1 MIYLDTP
8 VTIID
13 DGTDRSIGIK
23 FADPDT
29 GDEQII
35 SGVFFRS
42 SNDTKT
48 ELSATWL
55 PEKGTLVVDIPNNLI
70 NYSGYAKLIIPKT
83 TFLIDAIT
91 MKLDVYSPKDTDG
104 ASRVYYGED
113 KYAFVRDFDTTNN
126 QIFIEVAT
134 DIVNT
139 DFIRSLVD
147 KIVSE
152 KGVVDKAG
160 TAVDTDTLKN
170 DIVNRVTKLID
181 VKKIQE
187 DIKTALVE
195 SINSLKDEQSKSLQ
209 NQESKLQG
217 IETKVASLNAET
229 IKSDILEALDT
240 KILTA
245 KTDIINSVD
254 VAQLRLDLTSL
265 ITETSK
271 SDIAAAKQYVQ
282 SYLNTYFEG
291 SEFTTK
297 VTQAISEQ
305 LSTLSGDISS
315 SRAVADGAKEGLD
328 TLKAKVE
335 KNTSDIT
342 ALEQFKTGMSGAIA
356 SYITDNLTSKK
367 IIEILETN
375 SNYSDNIFTAMKTT
389 LDERY
394 IVTNNVIKIDTQEG
408 TKVTVGEVDFT
419 IPTTDSFAKEA
430 DLGTLRAKVSEVEG
444 SISTAID
451 TKLTNGG
458 DHYIKNSELHTALQG
473 LSSSSSSNSGNT
485 AQGNDVDTVYGNDY
499 PYDGGNIEKLQT
511 LPVGAVYVD
520 RTKKNGAIKWIKIR
534 EYNAGANKDYARDS
548 WKVLYGDT
556 GEVLAPITQTVFGGS
571 KLWFRRVNGV
581 VELIWGGLSWG
592 WFGIKRRGAAGYLE
606 HPSNRNKFCSII
618 APNTLPRG
626 FCPTSSKIGNM
637 TNDAGVPYGTFYIGA
652 NTDSRQIRLQFLE
665 DVPRDKDI
673 SDIRFANMTYITD
686 EPWPDKLTW

>member
-113 KYAFVRDFDTTNN
+113 KYAFVRDFDTTKN

-170 DIVNRVTKLID
+170 DILNRVTKLID

-187 DIKTALVE
+187 DIKAALVE

-209 NQESKLQG
+209 NQESRLEA
-217 IETKVASLNAET
+217 INTKVSALDAQT
-229 IKSDILEALDT
+229 IKTDILSSLDD
-240 KILTA
+240 KIIAA

-254 VAQLRLDLTSL
+254 VAQLRLDLTNL

-271 SDIAAAKQYVQ
+271 SDISAAKEYTQ

-291 SEFTTK
+291 SDFTTK
-297 VTQAISEQ
+297 ITQAISGN
-305 LSTLSGDISS
+305 LSTLTGDISS
-315 SRAVADGAKEGLD
+315 ARAVADGAKEGVD
-328 TLKAKVE
+328 DLKAKVA

-342 ALEQFKTGMSGAIA
+342 ALEEFKTGVSGAIA
-356 SYITDNLTSKK
+356 SYITEHLTSQK
-367 IIEILETN
+367 IIETLKTN
-375 SNYSDNIFTAMKTT
+375 SDYINDIFTDMTT
-389 LDERY
+389 LLDGKY
-394 IVTNNVIKIDTQEG
+394 IKKESVTKVDTMDG
-408 TKVTVGEVDFT
+408 TRVTVGETEFT
-419 IPTTDSFAKEA
+419 IPSTGSFAKET
-430 DLGTLRAKVSEVEG
+430 DLGTLRAKVGEIES
-444 SISTAID
+444 SIGTAID
-451 TKLTNGG
+451 TKLSNGG
-458 DHYIKNSELHTALQG
+458 DHYIKNSELHTALEG
-473 LSSSSSSNSGNT
+473 LSSNSGNT
-485 AQGNDVDTVYGNDY
+485 ATAQENNTDTVYGDDY
-499 PYDGGNIEKLQT
+499 PYDGTNVETLQA

-520 RTKKNGAIKWIKIR
+520 RHKKNGAIKWIKIKSYDKGVPR
-534 EYNAGANKDYARDS
+534 NTARDC

-556 GEVLAPITQTVFGGS
+556 GEVLASITQSAFGGS
-571 KLWFRRVNGV
+571 KLLYRRVNSN

-592 WFGIKRRGAAGYLE
+592 WFGIKRRGAAGYVA
-606 HPSNRNKFCSII
+606 HPSDRNKFCVIVPQGS
-618 APNTLPRG
+618 LPLG
-626 FCPTSSKIGNM
+626 FSPASSKIGNI
-637 TNDAGVPYGTFYIGA
+637 TNDKGVTYGTFYVGG
-652 NTDSRQIRLQFLE
+652 NGDSRQIRLQFLE
-665 DVPRDKDI
+665 DVPENRDI
-673 SDIRFANMTYITD
+673 TDIRFSNMNYITD
-686 EPWPDKLTW
+686 EPWPDRL

>member
-113 KYAFVRDFDTTNN
+113 KYAFVRDFDTTKN

-170 DIVNRVTKLID
+170 DIVNRVSKMID
-181 VKKIQE
+181 VKKIQAE
-187 DIKTALVE
+187 ITKSLTE
-195 SINSLKDEQSKSLQ
+195 SIEQLKTEQSKSMQ
-209 NQESKLQG
+209 NQESRIG
-217 IETKVASLNAET
+217 EIDTKVSGLNAET
-229 IKSDILEALDT
+229 IKSDILTALDT

-254 VAQLRLDLTSL
+254 TAQLKLDLTSL

-271 SDIAAAKQYVQ
+271 TDIAAAKEYTET
-282 SYLNTYFEG
+282 YLNKYFEG
-291 SEFTTK
+291 SDFTTK
-297 VTQAISEQ
+297 ITAAISDT
-305 LSTLSGDISS
+305 LSTITGDISS
-315 SRAVADGAKEGLD
+315 AREVADGAKSEVE
-328 TLKAKVE
+328 TLKAKVT
-335 KNTSDIT
+335 KNTSDI
-342 ALEQFKTGMSGAIA
+342 ASLEEFKSGVSGAIA
-356 SYITDNLTSKK
+356 SYITDNLTSQK
-367 IIEILETN
+367 IVEVLQTN
-375 SNYSDNIFTAMKTT
+375 SDYVNDIFTDMTSL
-389 LDERY
+389 LDGKY
-394 IVTNNVIKIDTQEG
+394 IKKADVTKVDTMDG
-408 TKVTVGEVDFT
+408 TQVTVGDTSFI
-419 IPTTDSFAKEA
+419 IPTTDSFAKETA
-430 DLGTLRAKVSEVEG
+430 LGLLRAKVGEVET
-444 SISTAID
+444 SIGPSID
-451 TKLTNGG
+451 TKLSNGG
-458 DHYIKNSELHTALQG
+458 DHYIKNSELQKALEG
-473 LSSSSSSNSGNT
+473 ISSGTGSKNDTENT
-485 AQGNDVDTVYGNDY
+485 KTIVFGELY
-499 PYDGGNIEKLQT
+499 PYDGDNVRKFVE
-511 LPVGAVYVD
+511 LPVGSIYID
-520 RTKKNGAIKWIKIR
+520 NTRKNGAVAWIKTEEYIEGSTR
-534 EYNAGANKDYARDS
+534 EIGKSCWR
-548 WKVLYGDT
+548 VLYGDT
-556 GEVLAPITQTVFGGS
+556 RNIPAPITQTVFGGS
-571 KLWFRRVNGV
+571 KLWFRRVNST

-618 APNTLPRG
+618 AQGQLPVG
-626 FCPTSSKIGNM
+626 FCPTSSKIGQI

-673 SDIRFANMTYITD
+673 TDIRFSNMAYITE
-686 EPWPDKLTW
+686 EPWPDKLTF

>member
-104 ASRVYYGED
+104 ASRVHYGED
-113 KYAFVRDFDTTNN
+113 KYAFVRDFDTTSN

-139 DFIRSLVD
+139 DFIRSLID

-152 KGVVDKAG
+152 KGVLDQAG

-170 DIVNRVTKLID
+170 DILNRVTKLID

-187 DIKTALVE
+187 EIKKSLTE
-195 SINSLKDEQSKSLQ
+195 SIEQLKTEQSKSLQ
-209 NQESKLQG
+209 NQESRLEA
-217 IETKVASLNAET
+217 INTKVSALDAQT
-229 IKSDILEALDT
+229 IKTDILSSLDE
-240 KILTA
+240 KIIAA
-245 KTDIINSVD
+245 KTDIINFVD
-254 VAQLRLDLTSL
+254 VAQLRLDLTNL
-265 ITETSK
+265 VTETSK
-271 SDIAAAKQYVQ
+271 ADIAAAKEYTQ

-291 SEFTTK
+291 SDFTTK
-297 VTQAISEQ
+297 ITQAISGN
-305 LSTLSGDISS
+305 LSTLTGDISS
-315 SRAVADGAKEGLD
+315 ARAVADGAKEGLD

-356 SYITDNLTSKK
+356 SYITDNLTSEK
-367 IIEILETN
+367 IIKILETD

-389 LDERY
+389 LDQRY
-394 IVTNNVIKIDTQEG
+394 IVTNNVNKIDTQEG

-419 IPTTDSFAKEA
+419 IPATDSFAKETE
-430 DLGTLRAKVSEVEG
+430 LGLLRAKVGEVES
-444 SISTAID
+444 SIGTAID
-451 TKLTNGG
+451 TKLSNGG
-458 DHYIKNSELHTALQG
+458 DHYIKNSELHTALEG
-473 LSSSSSSNSGNT
+473 LSSNSGNT
-485 AQGNDVDTVYGNDY
+485 SATQENNTDTVYGDYY
-499 PYDGGNIEKLQT
+499 PYDGTNVETLQA

-520 RTKKNGAIKWIKIR
+520 RQKKNGAIKWIKIKSYDKGVPR
-534 EYNAGANKDYARDS
+534 NTAKDC

-556 GEVLAPITQTVFGGS
+556 GEVLASITQSAFGGS
-571 KLWFRRVNGV
+571 KLLYRRVNSN

-592 WFGIKRRGAAGYLE
+592 WFGIKRRGAAGYVA
-606 HPSNRNKFCSII
+606 HPSDRNKFCVIVPQGS
-618 APNTLPRG
+618 LPLG
-626 FCPTSSKIGNM
+626 FSPTSSKIGNI
-637 TNDAGVPYGTFYIGA
+637 TNDKGVPYGTFYVGG
-652 NTDSRQIRLQFLE
+652 NGDSRQIRLQFLE
-665 DVPRDKDI
+665 DVPENRDI
-673 SDIRFANMTYITD
+673 TDIRFSNMNYITD
-686 EPWPDKLTW
+686 EPWPDRL

>member
-42 SNDTKT
+42 SHDTKT

-113 KYAFVRDFDTTNN
+113 KYAFVRDFDTTKN

-134 DIVNT
+134 DVVNT

-170 DIVNRVTKLID
+170 DIMNRVTKLID

-209 NQESKLQG
+209 NQESKIQG
-217 IETKVASLNAET
+217 IETKVASLNVET

-254 VAQLRLDLTSL
+254 VAQLRLDLTTL

-291 SEFTTK
+291 SDFTTK
-297 VTQAISEQ
+297 ITQAISEQ
-305 LSTLSGDISS
+305 LSTLSSDISS
-315 SRAVADGAKEGLD
+315 ARAVADGAKEGLD
-328 TLKAKVE
+328 TLKTKVE
-335 KNTSDIT
+335 KNTTDI
-342 ALEQFKTGMSGAIA
+342 ASLEQFKTGVSGAIA
-356 SYITDNLTSKK
+356 SYITEHLTSQK
-367 IIEILETN
+367 IIETLKTN
-375 SNYSDNIFTAMKTT
+375 SDYINDIFTDMTT
-389 LDERY
+389 LLDGKY
-394 IVTNNVIKIDTQEG
+394 IKKEAVTKVDTMDG
-408 TKVTVGEVDFT
+408 TRVTVGETEFT
-419 IPTTDSFAKEA
+419 IPSTGSFAKET
-430 DLGTLRAKVSEVEG
+430 DLGTLRAKVGEVES
-444 SISTAID
+444 SIGTAID
-451 TKLTNGG
+451 TKLSNGG
-458 DHYIKNSELHTALQG
+458 DHYIKNSELHTALEG
-473 LSSSSSSNSGNT
+473 LSSNSGNT
-485 AQGNDVDTVYGNDY
+485 ATAQENNTDTVYGDDY
-499 PYDGGNIEKLQT
+499 PYDGTNVEALQA

-520 RTKKNGAIKWIKIR
+520 RHKKNGAIKWIKIKSYEKGVPR
-534 EYNAGANKDYARDS
+534 NTARDC

-556 GEVLAPITQTVFGGS
+556 GGVLASITQSAFGGS
-571 KLWFRRVNGV
+571 KLLYRRVNSN

-592 WFGIKRRGAAGYLE
+592 WFGIKRRGAAGYVA
-606 HPSNRNKFCSII
+606 HPSDRNKFCVIVPQGS
-618 APNTLPRG
+618 LPLG
-626 FCPTSSKIGNM
+626 FSPTSSKIGNI
-637 TNDAGVPYGTFYIGA
+637 TNDKGVPYGTFYVGG
-652 NTDSRQIRLQFLE
+652 NGDSRQIRLQFLE
-665 DVPRDKDI
+665 DVPENRDI
-673 SDIRFANMTYITD
+673 TDIRFSNMNYITD
-686 EPWPDKLTW
+686 EPWPDRL

>member
-113 KYAFVRDFDTTNN
+113 KYAFVRDFDTTKN

-170 DIVNRVTKLID
+170 DIMNRVTKLID

-291 SEFTTK
+291 SDFTTK

-315 SRAVADGAKEGLD
+315 ARAVADGAKEGLD

-356 SYITDNLTSKK
+356 SYITDNLTSEK

-389 LDERY
+389 LDQRY

-419 IPTTDSFAKEA
+419 IPATDSFAKETE
-430 DLGTLRAKVSEVEG
+430 LGLLRAKVGEVES
-444 SISTAID
+444 SIGTAID
-451 TKLTNGG
+451 TKLSNGG
-458 DHYIKNSELHTALQG
+458 DHYIKNSELHNALQG
-473 LSSSSSSNSGNT
+473 LSSNSDNT
-485 AQGNDVDTVYGNDY
+485 STTQENNTDTVYGDNY
-499 PYDGGNIEKLQT
+499 PYDDDNVEKLQE
-511 LPVGAVYVD
+511 LPVGALYVD
-520 RTKKNGAIKWIKIR
+520 RRKKNGAIKWIKIKSYDKGVPR
-534 EYNAGANKDYARDS
+534 NTARDC

-556 GEVLAPITQTVFGGS
+556 GEVLAQITQSAFGGS
-571 KLWFRRVNGV
+571 KLFYRRINSN

-592 WFGIKRRGAAGYLE
+592 WFGIKRRGAAGYVA
-606 HPSNRNKFCSII
+606 HPSDRNKFCVIVPQGS
-618 APNTLPRG
+618 LPLG
-626 FCPTSSKIGNM
+626 FSPTSSKIGHI
-637 TNDAGVPYGTFYIGA
+637 TNDKGVPYGTFYVGG
-652 NTDSRQIRLQFLE
+652 NGDSRQIRLQFLE
-665 DVPRDKDI
+665 DVPENRDI
-673 SDIRFANMTYITD
+673 TDIRFSNMNYITD
-686 EPWPDKLTW
+686 EPWPDRF

>member
-23 FADPDT
+23 FSEPDA

-35 SGVFFRS
+35 SGVYFRS
-42 SNDTKT
+42 SHDTKT
-48 ELSATWL
+48 ELNATWY
-55 PEKGTLVVDIPNNLI
+55 PDKGTLVVDIPNNLI

-83 TFLIDAIT
+83 SFSHDALT

-104 ASRVYYGED
+104 ASRVHYGED
-113 KYAFVRDFDTTNN
+113 KYAFVRDFDTTSN

-139 DFIRSLVD
+139 DFLRSIVD

-170 DIVNRVTKLID
+170 DILNRVTKLID

-187 DIKTALVE
+187 DIKSALVE
-195 SINSLKDEQSKSLQ
+195 SINTLKDEQSKSLQ

-217 IETKVASLNAET
+217 IETKVAALNAET

-282 SYLNTYFEG
+282 SYLTTYFEG
-291 SEFTTK
+291 SDFTTK
-297 VTQAISEQ
+297 ITTAISDT
-305 LSTLSGDISS
+305 LSTINSDISS
-315 SRAVADGAKEGLD
+315 TRTVADGAKSD
-328 TLKAKVE
+328 VDNLKTKVE
-335 KNTSDIT
+335 KNATDIV
-342 ALEQFKTGMSGAIA
+342 ALEEFKTSVSGAIA
-356 SYITDNLTSKK
+356 SYITEHLTSQK
-367 IIEILETN
+367 IIETLKTN
-375 SNYSDNIFTAMKTT
+375 SDYINNIFTDMTSL
-389 LDERY
+389 LDAKY
-394 IVTNNVIKIDTQEG
+394 VKKADVTKVDVMDGTQ
-408 TKVTVGEVDFT
+408 VTVGEVTFT
-419 IPTTDSFAKEA
+419 IPVTDSFAKET
-430 DLGTLRAKVSEVEG
+430 DLGTLRAKVGSVES
-444 SISTAID
+444 SIGTAID
-451 TKLTNGG
+451 TKLSNGG
-458 DHYIKNSELHTALQG
+458 DHYIKNSELHTALEG
-473 LSSSSSSNSGNT
+473 LSSNSGNT
-485 AQGNDVDTVYGNDY
+485 ATAQSNNTDTVYGDNY
-499 PYDGGNIEKLQT
+499 PYDDNNVETLQA

-520 RTKKNGAIKWIKIR
+520 RRKKNGAIKWIKIKPYDKGVPR
-534 EYNAGANKDYARDS
+534 NTARDC

-556 GEVLAPITQTVFGGS
+556 GEVLASISQTAFSGA
-571 KLWFRRVNGV
+571 KLLYRRINSN

-592 WFGIKRRGAAGYLE
+592 WFGIKRRGAAGYVA
-606 HPSNRNKFCSII
+606 HPSDRNKFCVIVPQGS
-618 APNTLPRG
+618 LPLG
-626 FCPTSSKIGNM
+626 FAPTSSKIGNI
-637 TNDAGVPYGTFYIGA
+637 TNDKGVPYGTFYIGG

-665 DVPRDKDI
+665 DIPDNRDI
-673 SDIRFANMTYITD
+673 TDIRFSNMNYVTD
-686 EPWPDKLTW
+686 EPWPDRL

>member
-23 FADPDT
+23 FADPDA

-35 SGVFFRS
+35 SGVYFRS
-42 SNDTKT
+42 SHDTKT
-48 ELSATWL
+48 ELSAKWL

-113 KYAFVRDFDTTNN
+113 KYAFVRDFDTTKN

-134 DIVNT
+134 DVVNT

-170 DIVNRVTKLID
+170 DIMNRVTKLID
-181 VKKIQE
+181 TKKIQE
-187 DIKTALVE
+187 DIKAALVE
-195 SINSLKDEQSKSLQ
+195 SINTLKDEQSKSLQ

-282 SYLNTYFEG
+282 SYLTTYFEG
-291 SEFTTK
+291 SDFTTK

-315 SRAVADGAKEGLD
+315 ARAVADGAKEGLD

-356 SYITDNLTSKK
+356 SYITDNLTSEK

-389 LDERY
+389 LDQRY

-419 IPTTDSFAKEA
+419 IPATDSFAKETE
-430 DLGTLRAKVSEVEG
+430 LGLLRAKVGEVES
-444 SISTAID
+444 SIGTAID
-451 TKLTNGG
+451 TKLSNGG
-458 DHYIKNSELHTALQG
+458 DHYIKNSELHNALQG
-473 LSSSSSSNSGNT
+473 LSSNSDNT
-485 AQGNDVDTVYGNDY
+485 STTQENNTDTVYGDNY
-499 PYDGGNIEKLQT
+499 PYDDDNVEKLQG

-520 RTKKNGAIKWIKIR
+520 RRKKNGAIKWIKIKPYDKGVPR
-534 EYNAGANKDYARDS
+534 NTARDC

-556 GEVLAPITQTVFGGS
+556 GEVLASITQSAFGGS
-571 KLWFRRVNGV
+571 KLFYRRINSN
-581 VELIWGGLSWG
+581 VELIWGGLSWS
-592 WFGIKRRGAAGYLE
+592 WFGIKRRGAAGYVA
-606 HPSNRNKFCSII
+606 HPSDRNKFCVIVPQGS
-618 APNTLPRG
+618 LPLG
-626 FCPTSSKIGNM
+626 FSPTSSKIGNI
-637 TNDAGVPYGTFYIGA
+637 TNDKGVPYGTFYVGG
-652 NTDSRQIRLQFLE
+652 NGDSRQIRLQFLE
-665 DVPRDKDI
+665 DVPENRDI
-673 SDIRFANMTYITD
+673 TDIRFSNMNYITD
-686 EPWPDKLTW
+686 EPWPDRL

>member
-23 FADPDT
+23 FADPDA

-35 SGVFFRS
+35 SGVYFRS
-42 SNDTKT
+42 SHDTKT
-48 ELSATWL
+48 ELSAKWL

-113 KYAFVRDFDTTNN
+113 KYAFVRDFDTTKN

-170 DIVNRVTKLID
+170 DIMNRVTKLID
-181 VKKIQE
+181 TKKIQE
-187 DIKTALVE
+187 DIKAALVE
-195 SINSLKDEQSKSLQ
+195 SINTLKDEQSKSLQ

-254 VAQLRLDLTSL
+254 VAQLRLDLTTL

-291 SEFTTK
+291 SDFTTK
-297 VTQAISEQ
+297 ITQAISEQ

-315 SRAVADGAKEGLD
+315 ARAVADGAKEGLD

-335 KNTSDIT
+335 KNTTDI
-342 ALEQFKTGMSGAIA
+342 ASLEQFKTGVSGAIA
-356 SYITDNLTSKK
+356 SYITDNLTSQK
-367 IIEILETN
+367 IVETLKTN
-375 SNYSDNIFTAMKTT
+375 SEYINDIFTDMTSL
-389 LDERY
+389 LDAKY
-394 IVTNNVIKIDTQEG
+394 IKKADVTKVDTMDG
-408 TKVTVGEVDFT
+408 TQVTVGEVTFT
-419 IPTTDSFAKEA
+419 IPATDSFAKETA
-430 DLGTLRAKVSEVEG
+430 LGLLRAKVGEVEG
-444 SISTAID
+444 SISPAID

-458 DHYIKNSELHTALQG
+458 DHYIKNSELQKALEG
-473 LSSSSSSNSGNT
+473 LSSGTGSK
-485 AQGNDVDTVYGNDY
+485 NDTENKKLIVYGNY
-499 PYDGGNIEKLQT
+499 FPYDGDNIQKFLN
-511 LPVGAVYVD
+511 LPVGSIYVD
-520 RTKKNGAIKWIKIR
+520 NMKKNGAIVWVKTN
-534 EYNAGANKDYARDS
+534 EYPDASSRNSAQAS
-548 WKVLYGDT
+548 WKVVYGDT
-556 GEVLAPITQTVFGGS
+556 REIKAPTTLSLFGTS
-571 KLWFRRVNGV
+571 QLWMRRINST
-581 VELIWGGLSWG
+581 VELNWGGLSWG
-592 WFGIKRRGAAGYLE
+592 WFGIKRRGAAGYVS
-606 HPSNRNKFCSII
+606 HPSDKNKFCSII
-618 APNTLPRG
+618 GNGGIPRG
-626 FCPTSSKIGNM
+626 FCPTSSKLGSI
-637 TNDAGVPYGTFYIGA
+637 TNDKGIPYGTFYIGGE
-652 NTDSRQIRLQFLE
+652 TDSRHIRLQFLE
-665 DVPRDKDI
+665 DIPENRDI
-673 SDIRFANMTYITD
+673 TDIRFSSMSYTTD
-686 EPWPDKLTW
+686 EPWPDRL

>member
-23 FADPDT
+23 FSEPEA

-35 SGVFFRS
+35 SGVVFRAS
-42 SNDTKT
+42 HDTKT
-48 ELSATWL
+48 ELNATWH
-55 PEKGTLVVDIPNNLI
+55 PDKGTLVVDIPNNLI
-70 NYSGYAKLIIPKT
+70 NYSGYAKIIIPKT
-83 TFLIDAIT
+83 AFLIDAIT

-113 KYAFVRDFDTTNN
+113 KYAFVRDFDTTKN

-134 DIVNT
+134 DVVNT

-170 DIVNRVTKLID
+170 DIMNRVTKLID
-181 VKKIQE
+181 TKKIQE
-187 DIKTALVE
+187 DIKAALVE
-195 SINSLKDEQSKSLQ
+195 SINTLKDEQSKSLQ

-217 IETKVASLNAET
+217 IETKVASLNGET

-245 KTDIINSVD
+245 KTDIINAID

-271 SDIAAAKQYVQ
+271 SDIAAAKQYIQ

-291 SEFTTK
+291 SDFTTK

-315 SRAVADGAKEGLD
+315 ARAVADGAKEGLD

-356 SYITDNLTSKK
+356 SYITDNLTSEK
-367 IIEILETN
+367 IIEILETD

-389 LDERY
+389 LDQRY

-419 IPTTDSFAKEA
+419 IPATDSFAKETE
-430 DLGTLRAKVSEVEG
+430 LGLLRAKVGEVES
-444 SISTAID
+444 SIGTAID
-451 TKLTNGG
+451 TKLSNGG
-458 DHYIKNSELHTALQG
+458 DHYIKNSELHNALQG
-473 LSSSSSSNSGNT
+473 LSSNSDNT
-485 AQGNDVDTVYGNDY
+485 STTQENNTDTVYGDNY
-499 PYDGGNIEKLQT
+499 PYDDDNVEKLQG

-520 RTKKNGAIKWIKIR
+520 RRKKNGAIKWIKIKPYDKGIPR
-534 EYNAGANKDYARDS
+534 NTARDC

-556 GEVLAPITQTVFGGS
+556 GEVLASITQSAFGGS
-571 KLWFRRVNGV
+571 KLFYRRVNSN

-592 WFGIKRRGAAGYLE
+592 WFGIKRRGAAGYVA
-606 HPSNRNKFCSII
+606 HPSDRNKFCVIVPQGS
-618 APNTLPRG
+618 LPLG
-626 FCPTSSKIGNM
+626 FSPTSSKIGHI
-637 TNDAGVPYGTFYIGA
+637 TNDKGIPYGTFYVGG
-652 NTDSRQIRLQFLE
+652 NGDSRQIRLQFLE
-665 DVPRDKDI
+665 DVPENRDI
-673 SDIRFANMTYITD
+673 TDIRFSNMNYITD
-686 EPWPDKLTW
+686 EPWPDRL

>member
-23 FADPDT
+23 FADPDA

-35 SGVFFRS
+35 SGVYFRS
-42 SNDTKT
+42 SHDTKT
-48 ELSATWL
+48 ELSAKWL

-170 DIVNRVTKLID
+170 DIMNRVTKLID
-181 VKKIQE
+181 TKKIQE
-187 DIKTALVE
+187 DIKAALVE
-195 SINSLKDEQSKSLQ
+195 SINTLKDEQSKSLQ

-254 VAQLRLDLTSL
+254 VAQLRLDLTTL
-265 ITETSK
+265 VTETSK

-291 SEFTTK
+291 SDFTTK
-297 VTQAISEQ
+297 VAQAISGQ

-315 SRAVADGAKEGLD
+315 ARAVADGAKEGVGD
-328 TLKAKVE
+328 LKAKVT

-342 ALEQFKTGMSGAIA
+342 ALEEFKTGISGAIA
-356 SYITDNLTSKK
+356 SYITEHLTSQK
-367 IIEILETN
+367 IIETLKTN
-375 SNYSDNIFTAMKTT
+375 SDYINDIFTDMTSL
-389 LDERY
+389 LDGKY
-394 IVTNNVIKIDTQEG
+394 IKKSDVTKVDIMDG
-408 TKVTVGEVDFT
+408 TRVTVGEVTFT
-419 IPTTDSFAKEA
+419 IPVTDSFAKET
-430 DLGTLRAKVSEVEG
+430 DLGTLRAKVGSVES
-444 SISTAID
+444 SIGTAID
-451 TKLTNGG
+451 TKLANGG
-458 DHYIKNSELHTALQG
+458 DHYIKNSELHTALEG
-473 LSSSSSSNSGNT
+473 LSSNSGNNT
-485 AQGNDVDTVYGNDY
+485 TSQENNTDTVYGDNY
-499 PYDGGNIEKLQT
+499 PYDDNNIETLQS

-520 RTKKNGAIKWIKIR
+520 RRKKNGAIKWIKIKPYDKGVPR
-534 EYNAGANKDYARDS
+534 NTARDC

-556 GEVLAPITQTVFGGS
+556 GEVLASISQSAFSGA
-571 KLWFRRVNGV
+571 KLWYRRINSN

-592 WFGIKRRGAAGYLE
+592 WFGIKRRGAAGYVA
-606 HPSNRNKFCSII
+606 HPSDRNKFCVIV
-618 APNTLPRG
+618 PQGTLPLG
-626 FCPTSSKIGNM
+626 FCPTSSKIGNI
-637 TNDAGVPYGTFYIGA
+637 TNDKGVPYGTFYIGG
-652 NTDSRQIRLQFLE
+652 NTDSRQIRLQFFE
-665 DVPRDKDI
+665 DVPENRDI
-673 SDIRFANMTYITD
+673 TDIRLSNMAYITD
-686 EPWPDKLTW
+686 EPWPDRL

>member
-23 FADPDT
+23 FADPDA

-35 SGVFFRS
+35 SGVYFRS
-42 SNDTKT
+42 SHDTKT
-48 ELSATWL
+48 ELSAKWL
-55 PEKGTLVVDIPNNLI
+55 PETGTLVVDIPNNLI

-170 DIVNRVTKLID
+170 DIMNRVTKLID

-187 DIKTALVE
+187 DIKAALVE
-195 SINSLKDEQSKSLQ
+195 SINTLKDEQSKSLQ
-209 NQESKLQG
+209 NQESKLQA

-271 SDIAAAKQYVQ
+271 SDIAAAKQYVET
-282 SYLNTYFEG
+282 YLNKYFEG
-291 SEFTTK
+291 SDFSTK
-297 VTQAISEQ
+297 ITQAISEQ

-315 SRAVADGAKEGLD
+315 ARAVADGAKEGLD

-335 KNTSDIT
+335 KNTTDI
-342 ALEQFKTGMSGAIA
+342 ASLEQFKTGVSGAIA
-356 SYITDNLTSKK
+356 SYITDNLTSQK
-367 IIEILETN
+367 IIETLKTN
-375 SNYSDNIFTAMKTT
+375 SDYVNDIFTDMTT
-389 LDERY
+389 LLDGKY
-394 IVTNNVIKIDTQEG
+394 IKKEAVTKVDTMDG
-408 TKVTVGEVDFT
+408 TRVTVGETEFT
-419 IPTTDSFAKEA
+419 IPVTDSFAKET
-430 DLGTLRAKVSEVEG
+430 DLGTLRAKVGSVES
-444 SISTAID
+444 SIDTAID
-451 TKLTNGG
+451 TKLANGG
-458 DHYIKNSELHTALQG
+458 DHYIKNSELHTALEG
-473 LSSSSSSNSGNT
+473 LSSNSGNT
-485 AQGNDVDTVYGNDY
+485 ATDQANSTDTVYGDNY
-499 PYDGGNIEKLQT
+499 PYDDNNVETLQA

-520 RTKKNGAIKWIKIR
+520 RRKKNGAIKWIKIKPYDKGVPR
-534 EYNAGANKDYARDS
+534 NTARDC

-556 GEVLAPITQTVFGGS
+556 GEVLAQITQTAFGGS
-571 KLWFRRVNGV
+571 KLWYRRINSN

-592 WFGIKRRGAAGYLE
+592 WFGIKRRGAPGYIS
-606 HPSNRNKFCSII
+606 HPSDRNKFCAIVQQGG
-618 APNTLPRG
+618 LPLG
-626 FCPTSSKIGNM
+626 FSPTSSKIGNI
-637 TNDAGVPYGTFYIGA
+637 TNDKGVPYGTFYIGG
-652 NTDSRQIRLQFLE
+652 NTDYRQIRLQFLE
-665 DVPRDKDI
+665 DVPDNRDI
-673 SDIRFANMTYITD
+673 TDIRFSNMVYITD
-686 EPWPDKLTW
+686 EPWPDRL

>member
-23 FADPDT
+23 FSEPEA

-35 SGVFFRS
+35 SGIIFRS
-42 SNDTKT
+42 SHDTKT
-48 ELSATWL
+48 ELSSTWV
-55 PEKGTLVVDIPNNLI
+55 PEKGTLIVNIPNNLI

-83 TFLIDAIT
+83 SFTHDSLT

-104 ASRVYYGED
+104 ASRVHYGED

-139 DFIRSLVD
+139 DFLRSLID

-152 KGVVDKAG
+152 KGVLDQAG

-170 DIVNRVTKLID
+170 DILNRVTKLID
-181 VKKIQE
+181 VKKIQD

-195 SINSLKDEQSKSLQ
+195 SINTLKDEQSKSLQ

-217 IETKVASLNAET
+217 IETKVASLNVET

-245 KTDIINSVD
+245 KTDIINAVD
-254 VAQLRLDLTSL
+254 IAQLRLDLTTL

-271 SDIAAAKQYVQ
+271 SDISAAKQYVQ

-291 SEFTTK
+291 SDFTTK
-297 VTQAISEQ
+297 ITTAISDT
-305 LSTLSGDISS
+305 LSTINSDISS
-315 SRAVADGAKEGLD
+315 ARTVADGAKEGLD
-328 TLKAKVE
+328 TLKTKVE
-335 KNTSDIT
+335 KNATDI
-342 ALEQFKTGMSGAIA
+342 ASLEQFKTGVSGAIA
-356 SYITDNLTSKK
+356 SYITENLTSQK
-367 IIEILETN
+367 IVETLKTN
-375 SNYSDNIFTAMKTT
+375 TDYINDIFTDMTSL
-389 LDERY
+389 LDAKY
-394 IVTNNVIKIDTQEG
+394 VKKADVTKVDVMDGTQ
-408 TKVTVGEVDFT
+408 VTVGEVTFT
-419 IPTTDSFAKEA
+419 IPVTDSFAKET
-430 DLGTLRAKVSEVEG
+430 DLGTLRAKVGSVES
-444 SISTAID
+444 SIGTAID
-451 TKLTNGG
+451 TKLANGG
-458 DHYIKNSELHTALQG
+458 DHYIKNSELHTALEG
-473 LSSSSSSNSGNT
+473 LSGSGNT
-485 AQGNDVDTVYGNDY
+485 ATAQANNTDTVYGDNY
-499 PYDGGNIEKLQT
+499 PYDDNNVETLQA

-520 RTKKNGAIKWIKIR
+520 RRKKNGAIKWIKIKPYDKGVPR
-534 EYNAGANKDYARDS
+534 NTARDC

-556 GEVLAPITQTVFGGS
+556 GEVLASITQTAFSGA
-571 KLWFRRVNGV
+571 KLLYRRINSN

-592 WFGIKRRGAAGYLE
+592 WFGIKRRGAAGYVA
-606 HPSNRNKFCSII
+606 HPSDRNKFCVIV
-618 APNTLPRG
+618 PQGTLPLG
-626 FCPTSSKIGNM
+626 FSPTSSKIGNI
-637 TNDAGVPYGTFYIGA
+637 TNDKGVPYGTFYIGG

-665 DVPRDKDI
+665 DVPDNHDI
-673 SDIRFANMTYITD
+673 TDIRFSNMVYITD
-686 EPWPDKLTW
+686 EPWPDRL

>member
-83 TFLIDAIT
+83 TFIIDAIT

-170 DIVNRVTKLID
+170 DIVNRVSKMID
-181 VKKIQE
+181 VKKIQAE
-187 DIKTALVE
+187 ITKSLTE
-195 SINSLKDEQSKSLQ
+195 SIEQLKTEQSKSLQ
-209 NQESKLQG
+209 NQESRIG
-217 IETKVASLNAET
+217 EIDTKVSGLNAET
-229 IKSDILEALDT
+229 IKSDILTALDT

-254 VAQLRLDLTSL
+254 TAQLKLDLTSL

-271 SDIAAAKQYVQ
+271 TDIAAAKEYTET
-282 SYLNTYFEG
+282 YLNKYFEG
-291 SEFTTK
+291 SDFTTK
-297 VTQAISEQ
+297 ITAAISDT
-305 LSTLSGDISS
+305 LSTITGDISS
-315 SRAVADGAKEGLD
+315 AREVADGVKSEVE
-328 TLKAKVE
+328 TLKSKVT
-335 KNTSDIT
+335 KNTSDI
-342 ALEQFKTGMSGAIA
+342 ASLEEFKNGVSGAITT
-356 SYITDNLTSKK
+356 YITDNLTSQK
-367 IIEILETN
+367 IVEVLQTN
-375 SNYSDNIFTAMKTT
+375 SDYINDIFNDMTT
-389 LDERY
+389 LLDGKY
-394 IVTNNVIKIDTQEG
+394 IKKSDVTKADTSEG
-408 TKVTVGEVDFT
+408 TRVTVGTTEFT
-419 IPTTDSFAKEA
+419 IPATDSFAKET
-430 DLGTLRAKVSEVEG
+430 DLGLLRSKVGDIES
-444 SISTAID
+444 SISPSID
-451 TKLTNGG
+451 TKLSNGG
-458 DHYIKNSELHTALQG
+458 DRYIKNSELQKALES
-473 LSSSSSSNSGNT
+473 LSSKNTSSQNDSS
-485 AQGNDVDTVYGNDY
+485 VIYGY
-499 PYDGGNIEKLQT
+499 GFPYDGDNVKKLVNH
-511 LPVGAVYVD
+511 PVGTIYVD
-520 RTKKNGAIKWIKIR
+520 ETARNGAIIWAKKTDYPGDSSR
-534 EYNAGANKDYARDS
+534 EDAKFS
-548 WKVLYGDT
+548 WKVIYGDT
-556 GEVLAPITQTVFGGS
+556 GNVSMQTTLTPYNGATL
-571 KLWFRRVNGV
+571 KFRRINST
-581 VELIWGGLSWG
+581 VELIWGGLQWG
-592 WFGIKRRGAAGYLE
+592 WYGIKRRDAKGYVS
-606 HPSNRNKFCSII
+606 HRSNSKRFALII
-618 APNTLPRG
+618 PTNGLQNG
-626 FCPTSSKIGNM
+626 FGPTASKIGHI
-637 TNDAGVPYGTFYIGA
+637 TNDSGVPYGTFYIGGQS
-652 NTDSRQIRLQFLE
+652 DYRHIRLQFFE
-665 DVPRDKDI
+665 DVPTDRDI
-673 SDIRFANMTYITD
+673 TDIRFSNMTYITE
-686 EPWPDKLTW
+686 EPWPDTITRG